1 MKKKAIEK
9 IPYLGLKGT
18 KDKEVKY
25 VGVTAVKIISHE
37 KHMFLEVYKNQ
48 KLQQIPVVRIVLA
61 KKDYGAYWPDAGEW
75 TRQKIQSHDY
85 YKQVIWQKEQTT
97 RQQAPIENVLQSSED
112 MDRIKK
118 FCKSDRNT
126 TRWWEII
133 DSYEQSIAFA
143 AESNRKER
151 EYKRRQEALQ
161 DRMKHTTALPKKR
174 VLEEADRRCFHNKHY
189 LYYKK
194 HGSLVTIACSKCG
207 GVTDA
212 RWRDGFSYESQF
224 QRHVKEPKEGLFTP
238 CPMCGAQG
246 EYKCQGKIK
255 GKHSKAAYI
264 FLGQKYKGNGMVMRY
279 MQVEKTW
286 HLGVSLDN
294 KDPEMINAYE
304 EMSGVEIARTYYEP
318 DKPPHTDY
326 HKHNPYT
333 GQDFWDDKNLDG
345 ISNIMI
351 RPGMI
356 MPETYKEMKDTIF
369 RYSALQEYAKNEN
382 TNPVDYLTAYTYAP
396 QLEFLVKMGLEG
408 VVNQLVKYHFGVVS
422 NKNAKR
428 PDEFLGIQKERVKQ
442 LIRKK
447 GNMDFLKI
455 MKAEKRQGQHWTD
468 EQIENL
474 VETGLNGHQIEIAT
488 RYMTIQ
494 KLLNRIEKYSRCKYG
509 TGRTGSTIQIQR
521 IATTYAD
528 YLNMRLELG
537 YDLNNT
543 VYQQP
548 RDLAAAHAEMIIE
561 INKEKME
568 KHLQEVAK
576 SYPQIQHIY
585 RRLRK
590 TYFYEDDNYII
601 RPARSAEEIVMEG
614 RILHHCV
621 GGNNY
626 LTKHN
631 TGKTYILMVRFKKKQ
646 DIPYVTVEVDAH
658 NPRIIQ
664 WYGDKDTKPDEQNV
678 QEWLDTWLT
687 KLKTGALKETA

>member
-9 IPYLGLKGT
+9 IPYLGLKET

-25 VGVTAVKIISHE
+25 IGVTAVKIISHE

-48 KLQQIPVVRIVLA
+48 KSQQIPVVRIVLA
-61 KKDYGAYWPDAGEW
+61 KKDYGAYWPAAGEW

-85 YKQVIWQKEQTT
+85 YEQVIWQKEQTT
-97 RQQAPIENVLQSSED
+97 RQQAPIENVLQSPED

-126 TRWWEII
+126 ARWWEII
-133 DSYEQSIAFA
+133 DSYEKSVAFA
-143 AESNRKER
+143 AESTRKER

-161 DRMKHTTALPKKR
+161 DRMKHTTSLPKKR

-224 QRHVKEPKEGLFTP
+224 QRHVKEPKEGLFAP
-238 CPMCGAQG
+238 CPMCGVQG
-246 EYKCQGKIK
+246 EYKCQGKVK
-255 GKHSKAAYI
+255 GKHSKTAYI
-264 FLGQKYKGNGMVMRY
+264 FLGQKYKENGMVMRY

-318 DKPPHTDY
+318 DKPPHSDY

-345 ISNIMI
+345 ISNIII

-356 MPETYKEMKDTIF
+356 MPETYKEMKDTMF

-408 VVNQLVKYHFGVVS
+408 VVNQLVKYHSGIVS
-422 NKNAKR
+422 DKNAKR
-428 PDEFLGIQKERVKQ
+428 PDKFLGIQKERVKQ
-442 LIRKK
+442 LIREK

-468 EQIENL
+468 EQIESL
-474 VETGLNGHQIEIAT
+474 VETGLNGHQIETAT

-509 TGRTGSTIQIQR
+509 SGRTGSTIQIQR
-521 IATTYAD
+521 IATTYTD

-585 RRLRK
+585 RRLRE

-664 WYGDKDTKPDEQNV
+664 WYGDKDTKPDEQNM